1 MSKLFQKYKGLLLVL
16 FLGLFISLVDGY
28 VLSGQFK
35 GVEEYKHFIYIAALL
50 IGPCG
55 CIKHFTQGRPSRRIS
70 LIFAEKR
77 CSIFQK
83 KHIDALAI
91 RYKNNLINSISGYK
105 SANLIGTKGKAG
117 NTNLAVFNSIVHLG
131 SNPALLGFILRPT
144 TVPRHSYQNMKET
157 GVFTINHISKDQIE
171 DAHHTSAKYPE
182 NVSEFDQ
189 TNLKEEY
196 KADCFAP
203 FVKDAPVQIA
213 CRYVNDY
220 LIKENDTL
228 LVVGA
233 VEHLFVKDE
242 MLLEDGYVQLDKGE
256 VVTVNGI
263 DGYALPQL
271 LARFPYA
278 RPKE

>member
-1 MSKLFQKYKGLLLVL
+1 MQHFSK
-16 FLGLFISLVDGY
+16 
-28 VLSGQFK
+28 
-35 GVEEYKHFIYIAALL
+35 EN
-50 IGPCG
+50 
-55 CIKHFTQGRPSRRIS
+55 
-70 LIFAEKR
+70 
-77 CSIFQK
+77 
-83 KHIDALAI
+83 IDALAI

-105 SANLIGTKGKAG
+105 SANLIGTKSKTG
-117 NTNLAVFNSIVHLG
+117 NTNLAVFNSVVHLG

-189 TNLKEEY
+189 TKLVEEY
-196 KADCFAP
+196 KLDCFAP
-203 FVKDAPVQIA
+203 FVKEAPVQIS

-233 VEHLFVKDE
+233 VEHLFIQDE
-242 MLLEDGYVQLDKGE
+242 MLLEDGWVQLDKGD
-256 VVTVNGI
+256 VVTINGI
-263 DGYALPQL
+263 DGYALPKFL
-271 LARFPYA
+271 ERYPYA

>member
-1 MSKLFQKYKGLLLVL
+1 MPHFSK
-16 FLGLFISLVDGY
+16 
-28 VLSGQFK
+28 
-35 GVEEYKHFIYIAALL
+35 EN
-50 IGPCG
+50 
-55 CIKHFTQGRPSRRIS
+55 
-70 LIFAEKR
+70 
-77 CSIFQK
+77 
-83 KHIDALAI
+83 IDALAI

-105 SANLIGTKGKAG
+105 SANLIGTKSKAG
-117 NTNLAVFNSIVHLG
+117 NTNLAVFNSVVHLG

-182 NVSEFDQ
+182 NISEFDQ
-189 TNLKEEY
+189 TKLEEEY

-242 MLLEDGYVQLDKGE
+242 MLLEDGYVQLDKGD
-256 VVTVNGI
+256 VATVNGI

>member
-1 MSKLFQKYKGLLLVL
+1 MQHFSK
-16 FLGLFISLVDGY
+16 
-28 VLSGQFK
+28 
-35 GVEEYKHFIYIAALL
+35 E
-50 IGPCG
+50 
-55 CIKHFTQGRPSRRIS
+55 T
-70 LIFAEKR
+70 
-77 CSIFQK
+77 
-83 KHIDALAI
+83 IDALAI

-105 SANLIGTKGKAG
+105 SANLIGTKSKAG

-144 TVPRHSYQNMKET
+144 TVPRHSYENMKET

-196 KADCFAP
+196 KADCIAP

-233 VEHLFVKDE
+233 VEHLFVQEE

-271 LARFPYA
+271 LERFPYA

>member
-1 MSKLFQKYKGLLLVL
+1 MQHFSK
-16 FLGLFISLVDGY
+16 
-28 VLSGQFK
+28 
-35 GVEEYKHFIYIAALL
+35 EN
-50 IGPCG
+50 
-55 CIKHFTQGRPSRRIS
+55 
-70 LIFAEKR
+70 
-77 CSIFQK
+77 
-83 KHIDALAI
+83 IDALAI

-105 SANLIGTKGKAG
+105 SANLIGTKSKVG

-171 DAHHTSAKYPE
+171 DAHHSSAKYPE

-196 KADCFAP
+196 KADCIAP

-233 VEHLFVKDE
+233 VEHLFVQEE

>member
-1 MSKLFQKYKGLLLVL
+1 MQHFSK
-16 FLGLFISLVDGY
+16 
-28 VLSGQFK
+28 
-35 GVEEYKHFIYIAALL
+35 EN
-50 IGPCG
+50 
-55 CIKHFTQGRPSRRIS
+55 
-70 LIFAEKR
+70 
-77 CSIFQK
+77 
-83 KHIDALAI
+83 IDALAT

-105 SANLIGTKGKAG
+105 SANLIGTQNNAG
-117 NTNLAVFNSIVHLG
+117 NTNLAVFNSVVHLG

-171 DAHHTSAKYPE
+171 DAHHSSAKYAE
-182 NVSEFDQ
+182 DISEFDQ
-189 TNLKEEY
+189 TNLEAEY
-196 KADCFAP
+196 KADFLAP
-203 FVKDAPVQIA
+203 FVKGAPVQIA
-213 CRYVNDY
+213 CHYVNDY

-233 VEHLFVKDE
+233 IEHLFVQEE

-256 VVTVNGI
+256 VVSVNGI

>member
-1 MSKLFQKYKGLLLVL
+1 MQHFSK
-16 FLGLFISLVDGY
+16 
-28 VLSGQFK
+28 
-35 GVEEYKHFIYIAALL
+35 EN
-50 IGPCG
+50 
-55 CIKHFTQGRPSRRIS
+55 
-70 LIFAEKR
+70 
-77 CSIFQK
+77 
-83 KHIDALAI
+83 IDALAT

-105 SANLIGTKGKAG
+105 SANLIGTKNKAG
-117 NTNLAVFNSIVHLG
+117 NTNLAVFNSVAHLG

-144 TVPRHSYQNMKET
+144 SVPRHSYQNMKET

-171 DAHHTSAKYPE
+171 DAHHSSAKYAE
-182 NVSEFDQ
+182 DISEFDQ
-189 TNLKEEY
+189 TNLEAEY
-196 KADCFAP
+196 KANCLAP
-203 FVKDAPVQIA
+203 FVKGAPVQIA

-233 VEHLFVKDE
+233 IEHLFIQEE

-271 LARFPYA
+271 LARFSYA

>member
-1 MSKLFQKYKGLLLVL
+1 MQHFSK
-16 FLGLFISLVDGY
+16 
-28 VLSGQFK
+28 
-35 GVEEYKHFIYIAALL
+35 EN
-50 IGPCG
+50 
-55 CIKHFTQGRPSRRIS
+55 
-70 LIFAEKR
+70 
-77 CSIFQK
+77 
-83 KHIDALAI
+83 IDALAT

-105 SANLIGTKGKAG
+105 SANLIGTQNKAG
-117 NTNLAVFNSIVHLG
+117 NTNLAVFNSVVHLG

-171 DAHHTSAKYPE
+171 DAHHSSAKYAE
-182 NVSEFDQ
+182 DISEFDQ
-189 TNLKEEY
+189 TNLEAEY
-196 KADCFAP
+196 KADCLAP
-203 FVKDAPVQIA
+203 FVKGAPVQIA

-233 VEHLFVKDE
+233 LEHLFVQEE

>member
-1 MSKLFQKYKGLLLVL
+1 MPHFSK
-16 FLGLFISLVDGY
+16 
-28 VLSGQFK
+28 
-35 GVEEYKHFIYIAALL
+35 EN
-50 IGPCG
+50 
-55 CIKHFTQGRPSRRIS
+55 
-70 LIFAEKR
+70 
-77 CSIFQK
+77 
-83 KHIDALAI
+83 IDALAI

-105 SANLIGTKGKAG
+105 SANLIGTKSKLG
-117 NTNLAVFNSIVHLG
+117 NTNLAVFNSVVHLG

-182 NVSEFDQ
+182 NISEFDQ
-189 TNLKEEY
+189 TKLEEEY
-196 KADCFAP
+196 KADYFAP

-242 MLLEDGYVQLDKGE
+242 MLLEDGYVQLDKGD
-256 VVTVNGI
+256 VATVNGI

>member
-1 MSKLFQKYKGLLLVL
+1 MQHFSK
-16 FLGLFISLVDGY
+16 
-28 VLSGQFK
+28 
-35 GVEEYKHFIYIAALL
+35 EN
-50 IGPCG
+50 
-55 CIKHFTQGRPSRRIS
+55 
-70 LIFAEKR
+70 
-77 CSIFQK
+77 
-83 KHIDALAI
+83 IDALAI

-105 SANLIGTKGKAG
+105 SANLIGTKNKTG
-117 NTNLAVFNSIVHLG
+117 NTNLAIFNSVVHLG

-157 GVFTINHISKDQIE
+157 GVFTINHIRKDQIE

-182 NVSEFDQ
+182 NISEFDQ
-189 TNLKEEY
+189 TKLVEEY
-196 KADCFAP
+196 KQGCFAP
-203 FVKDAPVQIA
+203 FVKGAPVQIA

-233 VEHLFVKDE
+233 IEHLFVQDE
-242 MLLEDGYVQLDKGE
+242 MLLEDGWVQLDKGE

-263 DGYALPQL
+263 DGYALPQFL
-271 LARFPYA
+271 ERFPYA

>member
-1 MSKLFQKYKGLLLVL
+1 MQHFSK
-16 FLGLFISLVDGY
+16 
-28 VLSGQFK
+28 
-35 GVEEYKHFIYIAALL
+35 EN
-50 IGPCG
+50 
-55 CIKHFTQGRPSRRIS
+55 
-70 LIFAEKR
+70 
-77 CSIFQK
+77 
-83 KHIDALAI
+83 IDALAT

-105 SANLIGTKGKAG
+105 SANLIGTKNKAG
-117 NTNLAVFNSIVHLG
+117 NTNLAVFNSVVHLG

-144 TVPRHSYQNMKET
+144 TVPRHSYQNIKET
-157 GVFTINHISKDQIE
+157 GVFTINHINQEQIE
-171 DAHHTSAKYPE
+171 GAHHSSAKYAE
-182 NVSEFDQ
+182 NISEFDQ
-189 TNLKEEY
+189 TNLEAEY
-196 KADCFAP
+196 KADCLAP
-203 FVKDAPVQIA
+203 FVKGAPVQIA

-233 VEHLFVKDE
+233 IEHLFIQEE

>member
-1 MSKLFQKYKGLLLVL
+1 MQHFSK
-16 FLGLFISLVDGY
+16 
-28 VLSGQFK
+28 
-35 GVEEYKHFIYIAALL
+35 EN
-50 IGPCG
+50 
-55 CIKHFTQGRPSRRIS
+55 
-70 LIFAEKR
+70 
-77 CSIFQK
+77 
-83 KHIDALAI
+83 IDALEI

-105 SANLIGTKGKAG
+105 SANLIGTKSKAG

-144 TVPRHSYQNMKET
+144 TVPRHSYENMKET

-196 KADCFAP
+196 KADCIAP

-233 VEHLFVKDE
+233 VEHLFVQEE

>member
-1 MSKLFQKYKGLLLVL
+1 MQHFSK
-16 FLGLFISLVDGY
+16 
-28 VLSGQFK
+28 
-35 GVEEYKHFIYIAALL
+35 E
-50 IGPCG
+50 
-55 CIKHFTQGRPSRRIS
+55 T
-70 LIFAEKR
+70 
-77 CSIFQK
+77 
-83 KHIDALAI
+83 IDALAI

-105 SANLIGTKGKAG
+105 SANLIGTKSKAG

-131 SNPALLGFILRPT
+131 SNPAFLGFILRPT
-144 TVPRHSYQNMKET
+144 TVPRHSYQNMQET

-182 NVSEFDQ
+182 NISEFDQ
-189 TNLKEEY
+189 TKLEEEY
-196 KADCFAP
+196 KLDCFAP

-233 VEHLFVKDE
+233 VEHLFVQDE

-271 LARFPYA
+271 LERFPYA

>member
-1 MSKLFQKYKGLLLVL
+1 MQHFSK
-16 FLGLFISLVDGY
+16 
-28 VLSGQFK
+28 
-35 GVEEYKHFIYIAALL
+35 EA
-50 IGPCG
+50 
-55 CIKHFTQGRPSRRIS
+55 
-70 LIFAEKR
+70 
-77 CSIFQK
+77 
-83 KHIDALAI
+83 IDALAI

-105 SANLIGTKGKAG
+105 SANLIGTKSKAG
-117 NTNLAVFNSIVHLG
+117 NTNLAVFNYIVHLG
-131 SNPALLGFILRPT
+131 SNPAFLGFILRPT
-144 TVPRHSYQNMKET
+144 TVPRHSYQNMQET

-182 NVSEFDQ
+182 NISEFDQ
-189 TNLKEEY
+189 TKLEEEY
-196 KADCFAP
+196 KLDCFAP

-233 VEHLFVKDE
+233 VEHLFVQDE

-271 LARFPYA
+271 LERFPYA

>member
-1 MSKLFQKYKGLLLVL
+1 MQHFSK
-16 FLGLFISLVDGY
+16 
-28 VLSGQFK
+28 
-35 GVEEYKHFIYIAALL
+35 EN
-50 IGPCG
+50 
-55 CIKHFTQGRPSRRIS
+55 
-70 LIFAEKR
+70 
-77 CSIFQK
+77 
-83 KHIDALAI
+83 IDALEI

-105 SANLIGTKGKAG
+105 SANLIGTKSNAG

-144 TVPRHSYQNMKET
+144 TVPRHSYENMKET

-189 TNLKEEY
+189 TNFKEEY
-196 KADCFAP
+196 KADCIAP

-233 VEHLFVKDE
+233 VEHLFVQEE

>member
-1 MSKLFQKYKGLLLVL
+1 MQHFSK
-16 FLGLFISLVDGY
+16 
-28 VLSGQFK
+28 
-35 GVEEYKHFIYIAALL
+35 E
-50 IGPCG
+50 
-55 CIKHFTQGRPSRRIS
+55 T
-70 LIFAEKR
+70 
-77 CSIFQK
+77 
-83 KHIDALAI
+83 IDALAI

-105 SANLIGTKGKAG
+105 SANLIGTKGNAG
-117 NTNLAVFNSIVHLG
+117 NTNLAVFNSVIHLG

-157 GVFTINHISKDQIE
+157 EVFTINHISKDQIE

-182 NVSEFDQ
+182 NISEFDQ

-203 FVKDAPVQIA
+203 FIKDAPVQIA
-213 CRYVNDY
+213 CRYVNNY

-233 VEHLFVKDE
+233 VEHIFVKDE